1 MEKAGKRNIVVI
13 ENEKFVKNENL
24 WNDFY
29 ENIKNKKEDSILILQ
44 YTQQKDP
51 ILTYLSYKDDKFF
64 MVEDDSRD
72 QYRESKERDYYEYTF
87 KYLKMFEENNKV
99 YVYLLDDDEITLD
112 KLNYSLLSSKVS
124 EWIPYGFVF
133 YYSKI

>member
-1 MEKAGKRNIVVI
+1 MKKTSEKI
-13 ENEKFVKNENL
+13 FFKN
-24 WNDFY
+24 
-29 ENIKNKKEDSILILQ
+29 Q
-44 YTQQKDP
+44 YQQKEFNISQGLYISITNLITIFP
-51 ILTYLSYKDDKFF
+51 
-64 MVEDDSRD
+64 E
-72 QYRESKERDYYEYTF
+72 